1 MSPTLHFWTDFALR
15 YQFVAPMGLALLLG
29 SFIGVER
36 QWHRRLVDLK
46 TNALVSLGACL
57 FMLVTKSADGYSE
70 PVRMAAQIVVG
81 VGFIGGG
88 LLFKDAG
95 QTRGINT
102 AATLWCCAAVGTLC
116 GLERSTEAWGATA
129 IILLANTLLR
139 RVAQFLNLKMGV
151 SDHLTQAIHFEL
163 TCLPGDA
170 DRVRGLAQD
179 VFRQGRVEV
188 RALAQGRDGEHTRLS
203 WTVLFEQ
210 GNAPDLAERFFEQIG
225 HARLI
230 TRSWSSLP

>member
-1 MSPTLHFWTDFALR
+1 MNSNLLTWAQAAVYDSFLASM
-15 YQFVAPMGLALLLG
+15 ALALLLG

-57 FMLVTKSADGYSE
+57 FMLVTKTADGYSE
-70 PVRMAAQIVVG
+70 PVRMGAQIVVG

-116 GLERSTEAWGATA
+116 GLERAPEAWGATV
-129 IILLANTLLR
+129 IILLANTVLR

-151 SDHLTQAIHFEL
+151 SDHLTQAIRFEL

-170 DRVRGLAQD
+170 DLVRSLAQD

-188 RALAQGRDGEHTRLS
+188 RALAQGREGDHAHLG

-210 GNAPDLAERFFEQIG
+210 GNALDLAERFFEQIG
-225 HARLI
+225 NARLI

>member
-1 MSPTLHFWTDFALR
+1 MIPTLDYWTDFALR
-15 YQFVAPMGLALLLG
+15 YQFVAPMALALLLG

-116 GLERSTEAWGATA
+116 GLERSTEAWGATV

-188 RALAQGRDGEHTRLS
+188 RALAQGREGENTRLS

-225 HARLI
+225 HALLI

>member
-1 MSPTLHFWTDFALR
+1 MSPTPHFWTDFALR

-210 GNAPDLAERFFEQIG
+210 GNAPDLAERFFEQVG

>member
-1 MSPTLHFWTDFALR
+1 MSSTLHFWTDFALR

-230 TRSWSSLP
+230 TRSWSALP

>member
-1 MSPTLHFWTDFALR
+1 MNSTLLLWAHEALR
-15 YQFVAPMGLALLLG
+15 DSFLASMALALLLG

-57 FMLVTKSADGYSE
+57 FMLVTKTAEGYSE

-88 LLFKDAG
+88 SLFKDAG
-95 QTRGINT
+95 QTRGINM

-116 GLERSTEAWGATA
+116 GLERATDAWSATI
-129 IILLANTLLR
+129 IILLANTVLR
-139 RVAQFLNLKMGV
+139 HIAQFLNLKMGV
-151 SDHLTQAIHFEL
+151 TDHLTQTIRFEL
-163 TCLPGDA
+163 TCLPKDV
-170 DRVRGLAQD
+170 DLVRSLAQD
-179 VFRQGRVEV
+179 VFRQERVEV
-188 RALAQGRDGEHTRLS
+188 RALAQGRDGDQVHLG

-210 GNAPDLAERFFEQIG
+210 GHAVDLADRFFEQVG
-225 HARLI
+225 SARLI
-230 TRSWSSLP
+230 TRSWTCLP

>member
-230 TRSWSSLP
+230 TRSWSALP

>member
-1 MSPTLHFWTDFALR
+1 MNSTLLSWAHD
-15 YQFVAPMGLALLLG
+15 APSDSFLASMALALLLG

-57 FMLVTKSADGYSE
+57 FMLVTKTADGYSE

-116 GLERSTEAWGATA
+116 GLERAIDAWSATI
-129 IILLANTLLR
+129 IILLANTVLR
-139 RVAQFLNLKMGV
+139 HVAQFLNLKMGV
-151 SDHLTQAIHFEL
+151 TDHLTQAVRFEL
-163 TCLPGDA
+163 TCSPRDVDL
-170 DRVRGLAQD
+170 VRSLAQD
-179 VFRQGRVEV
+179 VFRQGHVEV
-188 RALAQGRDGEHTRLS
+188 RALAQERDGDHVRLG

-210 GNAPDLAERFFEQIG
+210 GNAVDLAERFFEQIG
-225 HARLI
+225 NARLI
-230 TRSWSSLP
+230 TRSWTCLP

>member
-225 HARLI
+225 NARLI
-230 TRSWSSLP
+230 TRSWSALP

>member
-1 MSPTLHFWTDFALR
+1 MTSTLNLSTDFALR
-15 YQFVAPMGLALLLG
+15 YQFVAPMALALLLG

-57 FMLVTKSADGYSE
+57 FMLVTKSADGYIE

-116 GLERSTEAWGATA
+116 GLERSTEAWVATV

-179 VFRQGRVEV
+179 IFRQGRVEV

-203 WTVLFEQ
+203 WTVLLEQ

-230 TRSWSSLP
+230 THSWSSLP

>member
-225 HARLI
+225 NARLI

>member
-116 GLERSTEAWGATA
+116 GLERSTEAWVATV

-230 TRSWSSLP
+230 TRSWSALP

>member
-210 GNAPDLAERFFEQIG
+210 GNAPDLADRFFEQIG
-225 HARLI
+225 HGRLI

>member
-1 MSPTLHFWTDFALR
+1 MIPTLHFWTDFGLR
-15 YQFVAPMGLALLLG
+15 FQFVAPMALALLLG

-116 GLERSTEAWGATA
+116 GLERSAEAWVATV

-170 DRVRGLAQD
+170 DQVRGLAQD

-188 RALAQGRDGEHTRLS
+188 RALAQGRDGEHIRLS

-210 GNAPDLAERFFEQIG
+210 GNALDLAEGFFERIG
-225 HARLI
+225 YARLI

>member
-1 MSPTLHFWTDFALR
+1 MNSTLLSWAHDALR
-15 YQFVAPMGLALLLG
+15 DSFLASMALALLLG

-57 FMLVTKSADGYSE
+57 FMLVTKTTDGYIE

-116 GLERSTEAWGATA
+116 GLERATEAWSATA
-129 IILLANTLLR
+129 IILLANTMLR

-151 SDHLTQAIHFEL
+151 TDHLTQAIRFEL
-163 TCLPGDA
+163 TCLPEEA
-170 DRVRGLAQD
+170 ELVRSLAQD

-188 RALAQGRDGEHTRLS
+188 RALAQGRDGNHVRLG

-210 GNAPDLAERFFEQIG
+210 GNAVDLAERFFEQIG
-225 HARLI
+225 NARLI
-230 TRSWSSLP
+230 TRSWSSVP

>member
-1 MSPTLHFWTDFALR
+1 MTPTLHSWTDFPLR
-15 YQFVAPMGLALLLG
+15 YQFVAPMALALLLG

-116 GLERSTEAWGATA
+116 GLERSTEAWGATV

-163 TCLPGDA
+163 TCLPADA
-170 DRVRGLAQD
+170 DLVRGLAQD

-210 GNAPDLAERFFEQIG
+210 GNALDLAERFFEQIG

-230 TRSWSSLP
+230 ARSWSSLP